1 MAPKCNAQLC
11 YMYKIIKE
19 KKRKLP
25 ESSLLLMTT
34 LRYFFFR
41 KHKNVYITHTRLGTD
56 STLGLQ
62 VFVNYFKNQK
72 KVKIG
77 VAPYEQFHIRLVIPP
92 SHLKSKCSVVFKIGK

>member
-19 KKRKLP
+19 KKIKLP

-34 LRYFFFR
+34 LRYFFR

-62 VFVNYFKNQK
+62 VFVSYFKNEK
-72 KVKIG
+72 K
-77 VAPYEQFHIRLVIPP
+77 
-92 SHLKSKCSVVFKIGK
+92 LK